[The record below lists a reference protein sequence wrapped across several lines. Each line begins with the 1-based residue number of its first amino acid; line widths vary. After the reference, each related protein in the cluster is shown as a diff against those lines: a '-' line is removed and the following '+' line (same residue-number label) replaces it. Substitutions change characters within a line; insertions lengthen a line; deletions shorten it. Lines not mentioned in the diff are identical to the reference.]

1 MKCREVNELLIA
13 YLDDEVTPS
22 ERTLIQ
28 THLAG
33 CDFCRKDLAALSATQ
48 DCVSRSLQVRAAQ
61 AVPSPQ
67 AWSRLRARLAGEAPP
82 SPSWLPAWLQRLAPG
97 VGHIN
102 PIFHFEGGVTMKKG
116 FALATIATLVIALS
130 VVTFIPPVRAQVG
143 EMLNS
148 WFHFESPGGEYG
160 VAIGGPA
167 EFTPLHPTYL
177 PAEIQS
183 SGGGISALDT
193 GSGSEV
199 ELAYHNDEQFLTI
212 TQSKAPAD
220 KTLPVGR
227 EVTVNGQP
235 AVFVTGLEG
244 TFEYGFR
251 IPEDADVE
259 TVGTPPAERAP
270 YHGPAMSRSRCSLTC
285 PRKRCSRSRSR
296 SSLRKP
302 EKAKRRSSR
311 PPISH
316 QVVRTRSSR
325 LREGISSYGKV
336 PPNPT
341 RRVGRLR
348 EGRACAR
355 PFSFLLL
362 RCYSASGPAH
372 VG

>member
-97 VGHIN
+97 VGHIK

-270 YHGPAMSRSRCSLTC
+270 YHGTIAYTDGKRLTWYAGDVKVEMLSNLSEEEMLKIAESLVPAEAGEGEAPFQSLLDFPSGGEDKVIET
-285 PRKRCSRSRSR
+285 
-296 SSLRKP
+296 
-302 EKAKRRSSR
+302 EGGH
-311 PPISH
+311 III
-316 QVVRTRSSR
+316 
-325 LREGISSYGKV
+325 REGSTES
-336 PPNPT
+336 NP
-341 RRVGRLR
+341 
-348 EGRACAR
+348 
-355 PFSFLLL
+355 
-362 RCYSASGPAH
+362 
-372 VG
+372 